1 MYNTIPEVMTFNEC
15 KDLLKVGK
23 NTMLELLHTN
33 QIQGFKIGSRWKI
46 PKESVVEFMQNSL
59 YV

>member
-1 MYNTIPEVMTFNEC
+1 MYNAIPEIMTFNEC

-23 NTMLELLHTN
+23 NTMLDLLHTN

-46 PKESVVEFMQNSL
+46 PKESVVEFIQ
-59 YV
+59 YGK